1 MRVFREGASF
11 QWAVA
16 SVEAAFSEIYPV
28 ITDRLCFNQLKRK

>member
-11 QWAVA
+11 LWAVA

-28 ITDRLCFNQLKRK
+28 ITDRVVLYQLKRK